1 MCSTPASLAAS
12 ACGHRTREDTA
23 FRWTSQLQ
31 PGAVVHLRDGAGNLT
46 VRRAAGSEATVTGL
60 RHWRR
65 GRASDVQF
73 EVTQHGNDY
82 YICAMWRGSGKC
94 DASGYRGRHTGGFLS
109 IFSLFHRS
117 TDASAEFVAEVPA
130 GIAVDARTS
139 NGSVQIE
146 GVSSGVTAHS
156 TNGSVE
162 AWNVSGPLSIS
173 STNGNVRVSADSLAP
188 NDAVNLST
196 TNGTVYAELPA
207 GDFVAQL
214 FSGRLDVS
222 ASPNLTWSNFV
233 QYDTDSRILGFQ
245 SRIRWILKPG
255 SDLFLVVSRG
265 WYRRFDGDYMPLR
278 LYWLGL
284 GGVDAVNGPPVR
296 LMPVLALRLGVEWL
310 AAKRFLG
317 GVGLSTT
324 VAYDLPYA
332 WNTREGRARGL
343 TFWLALTAAFEVGR
357 Q

>member
-1 MCSTPASLAAS
+1 MNARRHRALLLVAASLAVS

-31 PGAVVHLRDGAGNLT
+31 PGAVIHLRDGAGNIT
-46 VRRAAGSEATVTGL
+46 VRRAAGSEAMVNGL

-73 EVTQHGNDY
+73 DVTQRGNDY

-94 DASGYRGRHTGGFLS
+94 DANGYRGRRTRGFLS

-130 GIAVDARTS
+130 GIAVDAVTS

-162 AWNVSGPLSIS
+162 AWNVSGPLSMS

-196 TNGTVYAELPA
+196 TNGTVHAELPA
-207 GDFVAQL
+207 GSQGMFDLSTVNGSVRSDFPIPAATQ
-214 FSGRLDVS
+214 GRVGRHL
-222 ASPNLTWSNFV
+222 
-233 QYDTDSRILGFQ
+233 QGQIGQ
-245 SRIRWILKPG
+245 STRSVK
-255 SDLFLVVSRG
+255 
-265 WYRRFDGDYMPLR
+265 LR
-278 LYWLGL
+278 
-284 GGVDAVNGPPVR
+284 AVNGTVT
-296 LMPVLALRLGVEWL
+296 
-310 AAKRFLG
+310 
-317 GVGLSTT
+317 LST
-324 VAYDLPYA
+324 
-332 WNTREGRARGL
+332 RGAP
-343 TFWLALTAAFEVGR
+343 TSP
-357 Q
+357 

>member
-1 MCSTPASLAAS
+1 MNPRRHRALLLFAASLAVS

-31 PGAVVHLRDGAGNLT
+31 PGAVVHLRDGAGNIT
-46 VRRAAGSEATVTGL
+46 VRRAAGSEAMVNGV

-94 DASGYRGRHTGGFLS
+94 DANGYRGRRTRGFLS

-117 TDASAEFVAEVPA
+117 TDVSAELVAELPA
-130 GIAVDARTS
+130 GVGVDARTS
-139 NGSVQIE
+139 NGSVQID
-146 GVSSGVTAHS
+146 GVSAGVTAHS

-207 GDFVAQL
+207 GIQGTFDLSTVNGSVRSDFPIPAATQ
-214 FSGRLDVS
+214 GRVGRHLEGQIGQS
-222 ASPNLTWSNFV
+222 ARSV
-233 QYDTDSRILGFQ
+233 
-245 SRIRWILKPG
+245 K
-255 SDLFLVVSRG
+255 
-265 WYRRFDGDYMPLR
+265 LR
-278 LYWLGL
+278 
-284 GGVDAVNGPPVR
+284 AVNGTVT
-296 LMPVLALRLGVEWL
+296 
-310 AAKRFLG
+310 
-317 GVGLSTT
+317 LST
-324 VAYDLPYA
+324 
-332 WNTREGRARGL
+332 RRAP
-343 TFWLALTAAFEVGR
+343 TTH
-357 Q
+357 